1 MNDLHNHACVP
12 CRTGGAMV
20 DEKTID
26 QYRQQIPSWS
36 VSEIDGVQRLTRSY
50 RFKTFKQA
58 LEFSNRVG
66 EIAEREQ
73 HHPVLVTE
81 WGNVTVSWWT
91 HKIGGLHIND
101 FIMAAKTDLLFEES
115 GK

>member
-1 MNDLHNHACVP
+1 MDDLHNHTCVP
-12 CRTGGAMV
+12 CRSGAALA
-20 DEKTID
+20 DQKTID
-26 QYRQQIPSWS
+26 LYRQQIPDWRI
-36 VSEIDGVQRLTRSY
+36 SEIAGVQRLTRSY

-81 WGNVTVSWWT
+81 WGKVTVSWWT
-91 HKIGGLHIND
+91 HKIGGLHNND
-101 FIMAAKTDLLFEES
+101 FIMAAKTDRLFEDNYL
-115 GK
+115 